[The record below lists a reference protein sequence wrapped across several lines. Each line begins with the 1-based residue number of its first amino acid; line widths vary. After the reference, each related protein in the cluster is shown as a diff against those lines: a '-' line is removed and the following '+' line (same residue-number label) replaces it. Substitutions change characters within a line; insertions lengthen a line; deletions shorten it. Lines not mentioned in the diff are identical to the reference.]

1 MYIIYKRKMDG
12 LELLFG
18 KRRRRSPRRSPKRA
32 SSAGHIMVKGR
43 KRKLYKGKGGGMYYR
58 TRSGKAY
65 VSKRRASGGSGRRRR
80 RSPKRRRRRRSP
92 VRRRRRRGSSRRRRR
107 RSPKRRRRRRSPKR
121 RRRTRYG
128 YGLGQPSLSDMMGP
142 AGLSAGFGGPS
153 YFGEF

>member
-1 MYIIYKRKMDG
+1 MDG

-18 KRRRRSPRRSPKRA
+18 KRRRRRSPKRA
-32 SSAGHIMVKGR
+32 KSAGHIMVKGR

-65 VSKRRASGGSGRRRR
+65 VSKKRARSGSMRRRRRRSPMRRRRRRGSSKRRRR

-92 VRRRRRRGSSRRRRR
+92 KRRRR
-107 RSPKRRRRRRSPKR
+107 RSRSPKR

>member
-1 MYIIYKRKMDG
+1 MDG

-18 KRRRRSPRRSPKRA
+18 KRRRRRSPKRA
-32 SSAGHIMVKGR
+32 RSAGHIMVKGR
-43 KRKLYKGKGGGMYYR
+43 KRKLYKGKAGGMYYR

-65 VSKRRASGGSGRRRR
+65 VSKRRARSGSLRRRR
-80 RSPKRRRRRRSP
+80 RSPK
-92 VRRRRRRGSSRRRRR
+92 RRRRRGSSRRRRR
-107 RSPKRRRRRRSPKR
+107 RSPKRRRRRRSPKRRRRRRSPKRR